1 MRGITED
8 KTAVKVIKQ
17 TTKILSFTVL
27 LIVLSIL
34 FLVIK
39 SLYAILAYIPTQS
52 VVIILATVA
61 VLAILGLSLA
71 ETASRKAIKKI
82 EEYNNKLST
91 LLTTTRDIREI
102 VYGDVLLDKII
113 DSSLKITGADAG
125 SMLLL
130 EDDKL
135 VFKTVKGIE
144 SSKLLERSIQKPY
157 GIAGWVMENGSA
169 VRINDVKND
178 KRFDPEVD
186 NITGYKTNS
195 VLCAPLKLSTET
207 IGALELLNK
216 KDGVFSVEDEELISY
231 FADQA
236 AISIARAKF
245 YEDQKNYEIHL
256 TDILLNTIDSHPE
269 KRGHSLRVAKY
280 SLLIANAINLSE
292 DQKRRL
298 HRASMLHDIGF
309 IKMKAVLSKEE
320 YKTHSQIGYEMLQPI
335 NFYSDII
342 SIILHH
348 HERYDGKG
356 YPSGLKGEAI
366 PLESRLIAIAEA
378 FDSMTSEESYKYIEM
393 NRKDVRPSIERLHSA
408 IEELKNNAGTQFDP
422 KLVEVFVNNI
432 DESSLERIRE

>member
-1 MRGITED
+1 VAAL
-8 KTAVKVIKQ
+8 AV
-17 TTKILSFTVL
+17 LG
-27 LIVLSIL
+27 L
-34 FLVIK
+34 FL
-39 SLYAILAYIPTQS
+39 AN
-52 VVIILATVA
+52 
-61 VLAILGLSLA
+61 
-71 ETASRKAIKKI
+71 TASRKAIEKI
-82 EEYNNKLST
+82 EEYSNKLSA

-102 VYGDVLLDKII
+102 VYGDVLLEKIMN
-113 DSSLKITGADAG
+113 SSLKITGAAAG
-125 SMLLL
+125 SISLV

-135 VFKTVKGIE
+135 VIKMVKGIE
-144 SSKLLERSIQKPY
+144 NNRLLGFSIPKSHS
-157 GIAGWVMENGSA
+157 ISGWVIENGNIMR
-169 VRINDVKND
+169 VNDVKKD
-178 KRFDPEVD
+178 SRFDPSID
-186 NITGYKTNS
+186 NITGYETKS
-195 VLCAPLKLSTET
+195 VLCAPLKLSSGT
-207 IGALELLNK
+207 IGTLELFNK
-216 KDGVFSVEDEELISY
+216 KDGAFSSEDEELISY
-231 FADQA
+231 FSDQA

-320 YKTHSQIGYEMLQPI
+320 YKAHPQIGYEMLQPI

-348 HERYDGKG
+348 HERFDGNG

-378 FDSMTSEESYKYIEM
+378 FDSMTSEESYKYIKM